1 MLFEIINSATEDDI
15 PRLLLSI
22 QASRSLLKRRLYCET
37 STVSGKKKIID
48 IMKLIY
54 LSLSDFSYYF
64 PFPSTPLAT
73 FLPTAGVTITKM
85 QSSYMFAKKKRKCL
99 QQKHNH
105 SFTLSWVW
113 KEAWQWGCINTSV
126 IPSVTA
132 SVVPQ
137 MNDCV
142 VLFAVYYSSDLR
154 CLFPIIKNKSFP
166 YKYSLANEKK
176 KSFISIRFFT

>member
-1 MLFEIINSATEDDI
+1 MSHKQLLPKEVINLLRKEKSIGMLFEIINSATEDDI

-48 IMKLIY
+48 IMKLIC

-85 QSSYMFAKKKRKCL
+85 QSSYMFAKK
-99 QQKHNH
+99 NENA
-105 SFTLSWVW
+105 F
-113 KEAWQWGCINTSV
+113 
-126 IPSVTA
+126 
-132 SVVPQ
+132 
-137 MNDCV
+137 
-142 VLFAVYYSSDLR
+142 
-154 CLFPIIKNKSFP
+154 NKSITIH
-166 YKYSLANEKK
+166 SLCNEYERKLDNEAVL
-176 KSFISIRFFT
+176 TPL